1 MDDHLTI
8 VELTT
13 ILGNVGEFLSSIGVI
28 ATLIYLAIQI
38 RESKKA
44 TESSIIWERAK
55 ALRETALLWVSSPE
69 TSQLMREF
77 GMIPNKEEFDAKFD
91 ADPARGFQYLS
102 VNRTVAHTLEASL
115 LTAGSE
121 REIDDIRARLRQ
133 MLLTIPGILWTWP
146 RLNTPGNFNQSFA
159 KFYDDEVSKVQE
171 ENCLT

>member
-102 VNRTVAHTLEASL
+102 VNRTVAHTLEASF
-115 LTAGSE
+115 LTAESE

-171 ENCLT
+171 ENRLT